1 MLTEEEPKNGMVQSR
16 TETALDLASFITSAV
31 PWIGGPV
38 SNVLEG
44 ISTGRKFDRVREV
57 LEGVAEDLQNFRSEV
72 SEQYVKTE
80 QFEELLE
87 ETLKRTAGERAEE
100 KRRVYRTFLSQSIK
114 HPGEPYDE
122 QLRVLRTL
130 EQPQPAHLQVL
141 VALDSEPDED
151 PYAVTGSPHQTL
163 IRRLAGYSGEQIEE
177 LIIQLNELRVI
188 NLPRLHTMMTPRGAS
203 DLRHTITGF
212 GRLLMCYISSR

>member
-1 MLTEEEPKNGMVQSR
+1 MVVASTESLLPEEKPKNKMVQSR
-16 TETALDLASFITSAV
+16 TETALDLASFMTSAV

-38 SNVLEG
+38 SNVLGG

-100 KRRVYRTFLSQSIK
+100 KRRVYRAFLSQSIK

-122 QLRVLRTL
+122 QLGVLRTL
-130 EQPQPAHLQVL
+130 EQLQPAHLQVL

-151 PYAVTGSPHQTL
+151 PYAVTGRSRFAADL
-163 IRRLAGYSGEQIEE
+163 AAIR
-177 LIIQLNELRVI
+177 
-188 NLPRLHTMMTPRGAS
+188 
-203 DLRHTITGF
+203 
-212 GRLLMCYISSR
+212 SRPALVRSFFRAPSVAYTWD